1 MRQLKIIFPRI
12 LISIGVV
19 MLWACTTTQET
30 PENSVTQQAQNDTSA
45 TPDPHIIEGT
55 FVAPGVDFARY
66 RRLIVAELGLND
78 IDVSIPA
85 ERRSDSLWVLTDEDK
100 SFLRSEYTHAV
111 VGNLIAD
118 GTYTTAINPA
128 EDVLLVK
135 SRIVQIASGK
145 PAAAEE
151 NEALAMYN
159 EGAAEI
165 TISMELFDSVT
176 HRLIGTITDS
186 RDLGQMQ
193 INNNRVA
200 ANVLIRQAFI
210 DWLKTLRTELD
221 TLSGRQSPLE
231 QYLR

>member
-1 MRQLKIIFPRI
+1 MRQLKMLFSKI
-12 LISIGVV
+12 LMFCAIA
-19 MLWACTTTQET
+19 MLWACTST
-30 PENSVTQQAQNDTSA
+30 PEIPEKPVTQQAQNNTPA

-66 RRLIVAELGLND
+66 RRLIVAELGLNE
-78 IDVSIPA
+78 IDVSVPA
-85 ERRSDSLWVLTDEDK
+85 KQRSDTSWVLTNEDK

-135 SRIVQIASGK
+135 SRIVQIAAGK
-145 PAAAEE
+145 PAAAEK
-151 NEALAMYN
+151 NEALTMYN

-165 TISMELFDSVT
+165 TISMELFDSMT

-186 RDLGQMQ
+186 RDLGHMQ

-231 QYLR
+231 KYLR